1 MRRAVEGVDKCEGLK
16 RSGVCMRLWC
26 GDYAAGGRRHA
37 AGFFK
42 LLRFGESCGR
52 SDDAAEVTLQRLC

>member
-1 MRRAVEGVDKCEGLK
+1 MRRAVEGFDKCEELK

-26 GDYAAGGRRHA
+26 RDDVAGGSRHA

-52 SDDAAEVTLQRLC
+52 SDDAAEVMLQRG